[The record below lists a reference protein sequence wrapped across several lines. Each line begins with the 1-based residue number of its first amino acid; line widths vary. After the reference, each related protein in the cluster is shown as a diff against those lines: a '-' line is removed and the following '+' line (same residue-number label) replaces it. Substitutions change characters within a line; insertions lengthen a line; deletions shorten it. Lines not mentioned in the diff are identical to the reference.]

1 MNQIIETISYGPYLM
16 DYIEE
21 RFHVSVIRIGPAA
34 GARKLCDIDK
44 GVFGVTK
51 SLVRNFE
58 SSCMTDQNY
67 EVILLD

>member
-1 MNQIIETISYGPYLM
+1 MVHISWTISRRDSM
-16 DYIEE
+16 
-21 RFHVSVIRIGPAA
+21 FSVIRIGPAA